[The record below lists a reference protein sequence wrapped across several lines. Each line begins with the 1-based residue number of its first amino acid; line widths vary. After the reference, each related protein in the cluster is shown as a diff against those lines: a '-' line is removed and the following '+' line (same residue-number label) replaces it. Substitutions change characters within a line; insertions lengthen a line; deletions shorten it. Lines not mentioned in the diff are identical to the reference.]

1 MMMLESI
8 NPATEEPLANFGP
21 YDATQI
27 DARLDAAIDAQRA
40 WRKQDIARRRALL
53 TQLAVRL
60 RQDKER
66 YARLV
71 TLEMGKPI
79 EEARAEIDKCALTS
93 DFYAAHAES
102 FLAAEPVVSSA
113 RDSRV
118 VFDPLG
124 LLLAVMPWNYPFWQ
138 AIRAAVPAI
147 CVGNVVVLK
156 HASNVPQCALA
167 LEEAFKN
174 AGAPVGLFTTLLVG
188 SEAVDSLI
196 ADKRIAAVTFTGSTP
211 VGRKIASCAGQWL
224 KKQVLELGGSDP
236 FIVLADADV
245 QIAARTAV
253 KARFSNAGQSCISSK
268 RFIVEDAIADE
279 FSQVLCNEAQKLVLG
294 DPLQS
299 ETTLGPLARSNLR
312 DDLHHQVAETLQ
324 AGAVL
329 RLGGAIPKGR
339 GFYYPAT
346 ILDRVEP
353 DMPAARQ
360 ETFGPAA
367 TIIRARNAEHAVEI
381 ANDSEFGLG
390 AALWTSNLERAA
402 ALARD
407 IEAGAVFINA
417 LVASDPRLP
426 FGGVK
431 NSGFGREL
439 GVWGLREFAN
449 IKTVWTG

>member
-1 MMMLESI
+1 MMQSI
-8 NPATEEPLANFGP
+8 NPATEESLARFDLYGDKQV
-21 YDATQI
+21 DAH
-27 DARLDAAIDAQRA
+27 LDVAIDAQRA
-40 WRKQDIARRRALL
+40 WRKKSVARRKALL
-53 TQLAVRL
+53 TQLAIVL
-60 RQDKER
+60 RQNKER
-66 YARLV
+66 YARLI

-79 EEARAEIDKCALTS
+79 EEARAEIEKCVLTS
-93 DFYAAHAES
+93 GFYADHTES
-102 FLAAEPVVSSA
+102 FLAAEQVASSA

-138 AIRAAVPAI
+138 AMRAAVPAI
-147 CVGNVVVLK
+147 TVGNGVVLK

-174 AGAPVGLFTTLLVG
+174 AGAPAGLFTTLLVG
-188 SEAVDSLI
+188 SESVDSLI

-211 VGRKIASCAGQWL
+211 VGRKIASCAGHWL

-245 QIAARTAV
+245 QLAARTAV
-253 KARFSNAGQSCISSK
+253 KARFSNTGQSCISSK

-279 FSQVLCNEAQKLVLG
+279 FTLALCSEAQKLVLG
-294 DPLQS
+294 DPLKNGV
-299 ETTLGPLARSNLR
+299 TLGPMARGNLR
-312 DDLHHQVAETLQ
+312 DELHVQVVETLK
-324 AGAVL
+324 AGALL
-329 RLGGAIPKGR
+329 RLGGVIPEGR

-353 DMPAARQ
+353 EMPAAKQ

-367 TIIRARNAEHAVEI
+367 AIIRAQNAEHAVEI

-390 AALWTSNLERAA
+390 AALWTSNLEKAA

-417 LVASDPRLP
+417 LVASDPRVP
-426 FGGVK
+426 FGGIK
-431 NSGFGREL
+431 NSGYGREL

-449 IKTVWTG
+449 VKTVWTG

>member
-1 MMMLESI
+1 MLQSV
-8 NPATEEPLANFGP
+8 NPATEEPLESFEWH
-21 YDATQI
+21 
-27 DARLDAAIDAQRA
+27 DARQVDDRLAAAVDAQRA
-40 WRKQDIARRRALL
+40 WRKQGIARRQQLL
-53 TQLAVRL
+53 IQLAVVL
-60 RQDKER
+60 RQEKER
-66 YARLV
+66 YARLI

-79 EEARAEIDKCALTS
+79 TEARAEIEKCALTS
-93 DFYAAHAES
+93 DFYAQHAEL
-102 FLAAEPVVSSA
+102 FLAAEPVASSA

-124 LLLAVMPWNYPFWQ
+124 ILLAVMPWNYPFWQ
-138 AIRAAVPAI
+138 AIRAAVPALT
-147 CVGNVVVLK
+147 VGNAVVLK

-174 AGAPVGLFTTLLVG
+174 AGAPTGLFTTLLVG
-188 SEAVDSLI
+188 AETVDSLI
-196 ADKRIAAVTFTGSTP
+196 ADPRIAAVTFTGSTP
-211 VGRKIASCAGQWL
+211 VGRKIAASAGHWL

-245 QIAARTAV
+245 ASAARTAV
-253 KARFSNAGQSCISSK
+253 KARFSNTGQSCISSK
-268 RFIVEDAIADE
+268 RFIVEQAIADT
-279 FSQVLCNEAQKLVLG
+279 FAQAFCDEAQRLVLG
-294 DPLQS
+294 DPLQGD
-299 ETTLGPLARSNLR
+299 TMLGPLARGNLR
-312 DDLHHQVAETLQ
+312 NELHVQVDETLK

-329 RLGGAIPKGR
+329 RLGGSIPSGR

-353 DMPAARQ
+353 DMPAAKQ

-367 TIIRARNAEHAVEI
+367 AIIRARNAEHAIEI

-390 AALWTSNLERAA
+390 AALWTRDLQRAA

-407 IEAGAVFINA
+407 IEAGAIFVNA
-417 LVASDPRLP
+417 MVASDPRLP
-426 FGGVK
+426 FGGIK
-431 NSGFGREL
+431 NSGYGREL